1 MWLDGSEDAKLV
13 ASHTRD
19 LFEYLASLQAAGA
32 LDTRFERPIGAVTY
46 HVPCHLRAQ
55 NIGTKSAD
63 VLRAVPGAQV
73 TVVER
78 CSAVDGTWGFKT
90 EYFDL
95 SLKVAKPLFDAV
107 QADAKAIVATDCPLA
122 AMQITQGTGTEA
134 RHPIQVLAAAY
145 GLSDA

>member
-1 MWLDGSEDAKLV
+1 MTSSSTWPACTPRARSTRGSA
-13 ASHTRD
+13 
-19 LFEYLASLQAAGA
+19 
-32 LDTRFERPIGAVTY
+32 RPIGAVTY

-63 VLRAVPGAQV
+63 VLRAMPGAAV

-107 QADAKAIVATDCPLA
+107 HGPAGARSVATDCPLA
-122 AMQITQGTGTEA
+122 ALQITQGTGDQA
-134 RHPIQVLAAAY
+134 APSHPGPRRTLT
-145 GLSDA
+145 GSRTP